1 MHEPEATTLVELLRW
16 RAARQPEGRAYTF
29 LLDGEAEE
37 LQLSYGELDSQ
48 ARAIAVRLAAVA
60 AAGDR
65 ALLLYPPGLQYAAA
79 FFGCLYA
86 GITAVPVYPPRPHR
100 VDERLLSI
108 LLDARPSVVLTTS
121 DLLPRAERL
130 LAASGTS
137 GIECLA
143 SDGLDAEL
151 ADAWRQPPLSPF
163 SLAFLQYTSGSTAA
177 PKGVMV
183 THGNLMHNERLIGE
197 AYRVTAQSL
206 VVGWLPLYHDM
217 GLIGNLLQPLYA
229 GCPCVLLSPLDF
241 LQRPLR
247 WLRAISRYRGSI
259 SGGPN
264 FAFDLCVRKIAPADR
279 ESLDLSCWEVAFN
292 GAEPVHAETLD
303 RFVAAFAPCGFRRE
317 ALLPCYG
324 LAETTLFV
332 AGGPARRG
340 PVVARLAAADLERNL
355 VRTLP
360 PPAAASA
367 AGSPAPAAASP
378 GTGERTL
385 VSCGEV
391 GGGAAAPHLRQRVV
405 VVEPESRRP
414 AAADEVGEVWVSG
427 PSVAAGYWNRPE
439 LSASTFCATLAAEPG
454 GPCFLRTG
462 DLGFLAG
469 GELFIAGRA
478 KDLIIIRGRN
488 HYPQDV
494 EATAERSHGALRAG
508 CGIAFSIEAAGEER
522 LVLVHELRREHLNG
536 DPAPVIE
543 AIRAAV
549 AEQHEVQPFG
559 VTLIRTATLPKTT
572 SGKVQRRA
580 CRAAWLAGELA
591 VVAAWTAA
599 PAAVENVGAR
609 TAADAGA
616 APAAD
621 SGASPAA
628 DSGASPA
635 VDSGAS
641 PAAASGAEPAA
652 PSGLAPAAPAL
663 STFPAAPAVAAPSA
677 VPAVPAAPAAH
688 AAAASLAVAA
698 ATAGTQAS
706 AGGEAGESGEPA
718 AKDVRGK
725 EAHGGAGKSEGG
737 ESEDAVCAW
746 LAAEVASRSGVP
758 VAAVDPRA
766 PLASHALDSLHA
778 IELAHALETRL
789 GVPVE
794 MESFFEAASIAELV
808 GDLYTERAALAVAA
822 AISAAAAAAEDAPA
836 GPAPEGAAASLPAA
850 RSLAAGPLAAGL
862 LAAGPPP
869 AGPLAAGLLAA
880 GPPPAGPPAAAP
892 PAASQPA
899 AGGFVSAPL
908 SRGQRALWFL
918 HQLDPEGA
926 AYNVPAAVTIEGEV
940 DVAALRRACRALLDR
955 HAVLRGTFAAPHG
968 EPVAHLHDA
977 SRVELSFAEVNAA
990 RWSGEELGERLLA
1003 EARRP
1008 FDLEHGPLLRICLFT
1023 RSKQEH
1029 VLLLSIH
1036 HIATDFW
1043 SQALLLAE
1051 LDSLY
1056 PAACAAAALDG
1067 AELDAA
1073 RLDAAQIDGAQSD
1086 GAGAAPLAAAPSYAD
1101 ATRWQEEMLA
1111 GEQGRRLREHWLRRL
1126 AGELPQLELPTDR
1139 GRPPVQSAAGAT
1151 VAVMVPPAV
1160 AGQLKAIAQRGGATL
1175 FMTLLAA
1182 FDTLLYRY
1190 SSQRDLL
1197 VGVPNA
1203 GRGRAGLAGTVGYF
1217 VNPLIMRADLTGNPP
1232 FAALLAQ
1239 VRRGALAAFEHADY
1253 PFPTLVEELQP
1264 HRDPSRTPLF
1274 QAMFVLQRAP
1284 QLKGH
1289 DLTPFAL
1296 GEPGAR
1302 LVVGG
1307 LPLVSYPLPE
1317 RIAQFDLTLSMGEVG
1332 GGLKAAFNYNT
1343 DLFDTVTIERMADHF
1358 RALLAAISGVSGV
1371 SGTAG
1376 ADGGPECRVAD
1387 LQLLSEAE
1395 RRRLL
1400 HGWNHTRAHFPA
1412 AARIHDLFADQAR
1425 HTPGN
1430 PAVICEDT
1438 EITYAELAGRAE
1450 RLGRHLA
1457 ALGIGPET
1465 LVGICAERSVELV
1478 TGILGVLAAG
1488 AAYLPLDPEYPRE
1501 RLAFMLHD
1509 AGARLLLTQE
1519 SLLPLLPDAAPDLP
1533 VLCLDSG
1540 WREIEAGVAG
1550 VGGAAAA
1557 AVTAVA
1563 AVAAVA
1569 GGVPRPADPQ
1579 SVACVIYTSGSTGQP
1594 KGVALTHRNLVNLAV
1609 SFIRSYSPD
1618 GEDRILPLTSI
1629 ASASFVGEIFPL
1641 LCSAGGLV
1649 LPTREQTL
1657 DTAKLL
1663 ELIARRGVSILST
1676 VPSLIATLNT
1686 LKDELPKLRL
1696 ILSGGEA
1703 LAAADV
1709 DRILES
1715 AAIVNGY
1722 GLTETTI
1729 CSTYYPVS
1737 LADLQSRG
1745 TLPIGRPLMNHQVYI
1760 LDYELGLTP
1769 IGCHGKLYIG
1779 GEGLARGYW
1788 RNPCLTAE
1796 RFLPNPYQPG
1806 ERMYL
1811 TGDLAR
1817 WLPDGNIEFL
1827 GRVDHQVKVR
1837 GYRIEL
1843 GEIEA
1848 ALCRHPAVAEARV
1861 VPRLDQAGER
1871 GERGERGAVSLA
1883 AYYVVDPGQAAP
1895 GASELLALL
1904 RETLP
1909 EYMVPAALMALPALP
1924 LTPNGKLDVR
1934 ALPAPAALRPELAA
1948 PYAAPESELE
1958 RIIATVWRQALRVD
1972 KVGIHDNF
1980 FDLGGHSLLLA
1991 QVHARLREALGR
2003 ELSLIDLFKNPTVH
2017 ALAAAL
2023 ASSSR
2028 AAAAGIGAA
2037 ADGKPAAAAGPMPG
2051 GTSGVPGGPEVSA
2064 PSGPGG
2070 AAAAGLH
2077 ALPGAPATGTA
2088 GTAGTAA
2095 SPTAIARGAAGASGA
2110 AGDGGVPGTG
2120 KEIAIIGMSGRFP
2133 GASGVDELWRNLREG
2148 VETIRFFDDQELL
2161 AAGID
2166 PELIARPD
2174 YVKAKGVVGD
2184 VEWFDA
2190 GLFGINPREA
2200 ELMDPQHR
2208 IFLECAWEAL
2218 ERAGYNSGAPSGRVG
2233 VFGGVSMNTYLIT
2246 NILPDLEL
2254 VASADTL
2261 QASLGND
2268 KDPLTSRVSYKLNL
2282 KGPSITVQSAS
2293 STGLVTIHVACQSL
2307 LNDDCDMAL
2316 AGGVSL
2322 HLPEVAGY
2330 LYQEGGTTSPDG
2342 HCRAFDARARG
2353 FVAGGGCGVVVLKRL
2368 RHALAD
2374 GDHVH
2379 AVIRGSACNNDGSLK
2394 VSYTAPSVDGQV
2406 EVYTRAYENA
2416 GVTPDTL
2423 TYVECHGTAT
2433 PMGDPIEVA
2442 ALTQA
2447 FRGYT
2452 DRKGFCAIGSLKT
2465 NIGHLDA
2472 AAGACGLIKAAL
2484 ALEHREI
2491 PPSLHFERPN
2501 PHIDFANSPFFV
2513 NAALRP
2519 WETGGLPR
2527 RAGVTSLGMGGTNA
2541 HVILEEAPL
2550 APAAGPSRS
2559 WQLLLLSANTATALE
2574 RATANLAG
2582 FLEERPLL
2590 DVADVAFTL
2599 QVGRRRFGHRRALL
2613 CQGREDAVA
2622 ALGRLDPERLL
2633 TVQQEPGNRPVVFL
2647 FTGQGSQYPNMGR
2660 GLYESEPTFRH
2671 AIDQCAELLRISL
2684 GGADLRDLLYP
2695 SETAAGLE
2703 GPAARL
2709 RQTAIAQPALF
2720 AVEYALAQL
2729 WMEWG
2734 VRPQAMLGHSVG
2746 EYVAACLAGVF
2757 SLRDALE
2764 LVAARGRLMQQLPG
2778 GAMLAVPLAEA
2789 EVAGEL
2795 GDQLS
2800 VAAINRPD
2808 LTVVAGPAPAVA
2820 ELERRL
2826 AARGLTCRALHTSH
2840 AFHSAM
2846 MDPILP
2852 HFAERVRRV
2861 RLSPPRLPY
2870 VSNLTGTWIRPE
2882 EATDPLYWAEHI
2894 RRPVRFAAGLAELLA
2909 EPSRLLLE
2917 VGPGNSLTTLARQHP
2932 ARRASQPALPS
2943 LRHPRERGDDVGFL
2957 LGTVAQ
2963 LWLAGVE
2970 IDWRGFYAYERRRR
2984 VPAPTYPFERRRY
2997 WVEPSRAAGAAG
3009 RPAAE
3014 RAARARR
3021 REPADW
3027 CYAPTWRRLAPAA
3040 RVASAAGPDPGAAA
3054 LHGGPVLIFA
3064 DGAGLGDELARRL
3077 AAAGRDVF
3085 TATPGAHFGR
3095 TGERSYALDPAGA
3108 DGYDLL
3114 LEELSRHGVTPASVL
3129 HLWTV
3134 GPIGDAASA
3143 PGAAALDAAM
3153 DLGFHSLVR
3162 LAQALG
3168 KRSLTEP
3175 ATLLVVSSGVQRVTG
3190 DETLQPAKAVLLGP
3204 CRVIPR
3210 EYPNL
3215 ACRSLDLPAPPPGP
3229 ETMPAGVAHQ
3239 ADDAAAAGEAV
3250 PEQRSRQRR
3259 QRWLDSA
3266 AAGVL
3271 EELARLRAA
3280 AESRRATPA
3289 AATAAAGANAGGHAA
3304 EAEVEAVALR
3314 GGYRWVEG
3322 FDQLP
3327 LPALPAGLEPACLRQ
3342 RGVYLVTGGLG
3353 GLGLEVAAYLAQAVA
3368 ARLVLVG
3375 ATPLPDRAD
3384 WDEWL
3389 QAHDATNRVSRRILR
3404 VRDLEA
3410 AGAEV
3415 LVAAADVADMA
3426 AMEAVRDEAL
3436 ARFGAIHGAIHA
3448 AGRPGGGILQL
3459 KTAAAAAAVL
3469 DPKVRGARVLDEVLA
3484 GQQLDFLLLFSSNT
3498 AVLAQPGQADYVAA
3512 NAFLDAF
3519 AEERRARGA
3528 ATLAIGW
3535 DAWREV
3541 GMAVDTEV
3549 PAELRA
3555 WRREELE
3562 QGLSSVE
3569 GVELLRR
3576 ALAAMDGTARLLVS
3590 TMDLEDRLARGR
3602 RAAAALTGGG
3612 LAGEAGA
3619 DGVASVEPL
3628 SGRTSHPRPPLAN
3641 PYVPPRDD
3649 GERRIAA
3656 VWQELLGIDPVGV
3669 HDNFFDL
3676 GGNSL
3681 MAIRVISRLK
3691 SDLGADVSEVS
3702 IFEGPTVASLAK
3714 LISPE
3719 PEQEPALQDSRS
3731 RGERRLARRGR
3742 GRLSD
3747 ADLYLPCG
3755 L

>member
-1 MHEPEATTLVELLRW
+1 MHENEATTLVELLSW
-16 RAARQPEGRAYTF
+16 RAALQPEARAYTF
-29 LLDGEAEE
+29 LLDGEADE

-48 ARAIAVRLAAVA
+48 ARAIAVRLAGVA
-60 AAGDR
+60 AVGDR

-108 LLDARPSVVLTTS
+108 LLDARPRVVLTTS
-121 DLLPRAERL
+121 GLLPRAERL
-130 LAASGTS
+130 LAASGAS
-137 GIECLA
+137 DIARLA

-151 ADAWRQPPLSPF
+151 AAAWRQPPLSPRT
-163 SLAFLQYTSGSTAA
+163 LAFLQYTSGSTAA

-183 THGNLMHNERLIGE
+183 SHGNLLHNERLIG
-197 AYRVTAQSL
+197 AAFRVTAQSL

-324 LAETTLFV
+324 LAEATLFV
-332 AGGPARRG
+332 AGGPARRA
-340 PVVARLAAADLERNL
+340 PVVARLAAADLERHL

-360 PPAAASA
+360 PLAAPA
-367 AGSPAPAAASP
+367 SPAVAASP
-378 GTGERTL
+378 GPAEAPASPALPVSSGTGGRTL
-385 VSCGEV
+385 VSCGEI

-414 AAADEVGEVWVSG
+414 AAPDEVGEVWVSG

-439 LSASTFCATLAAEPG
+439 LSASTFCATLATEPG

-488 HYPQDV
+488 HYPQDI
-494 EATAERSHGALRAG
+494 EATAERSHGALRPG
-508 CGIAFSIEAAGEER
+508 SGIAFSIEAAGEER
-522 LVLVHELRREHLNG
+522 LVVVHELRRDHLND

-549 AEQHEVQPFG
+549 AEQHEVQPFD

-580 CRAAWLAGELA
+580 GRAAWLAGELA

-599 PAAVENVGAR
+599 
-609 TAADAGA
+609 AADAGA

-621 SGASPAA
+621 SGTGLAA

-635 VDSGAS
+635 ADSGVSPAADSGATLAGS
-641 PAAASGAEPAA
+641 PAAVPAA
-652 PSGLAPAAPAL
+652 PSGLAPAAPAISTVSAVSAVSAL
-663 STFPAAPAVAAPSA
+663 SAMPAAPV
-677 VPAVPAAPAAH
+677 APAA
-688 AAAASLAVAA
+688 SSSFAVAGA
-698 ATAGTQAS
+698 AGTPEPEPES
-706 AGGEAGESGEPA
+706 SGGGEGGERQEGRSLEEHHEEG
-718 AKDVRGK
+718 VGK
-725 EAHGGAGKSEGG
+725 TGKSEGG

-758 VAAVDPRA
+758 VAAVDPQA

-808 GDLYTERAALAVAA
+808 ADLYTERAAAVVAA

-836 GPAPEGAAASLPAA
+836 GPAPDGAAASLPAA
-850 RSLAAGPLAAGL
+850 RFLAADPPAAGALAAGSPV
-862 LAAGPPP
+862 
-869 AGPLAAGLLAA
+869 
-880 GPPPAGPPAAAP
+880 AGPPAASH
-892 PAASQPA
+892 PAAG
-899 AGGFVSAPL
+899 GGFVSAPL

-940 DVAALRRACRALLDR
+940 DVAALRRACRALLER
-955 HAVLRGTFAAPHG
+955 HAVLRGTFAAPQG
-968 EPVAHLHDA
+968 DPVAHLHDA
-977 SRVELSFAEVNAA
+977 SAVELSFAEVNAA

-1023 RSKQEH
+1023 RSKQEY

-1051 LDSLY
+1051 LDTLY
-1056 PAACAAAALDG
+1056 PAACAAAEVDG
-1067 AELDAA
+1067 AELEAA
-1073 RLDAAQIDGAQSD
+1073 ELD
-1086 GAGAAPLAAAPSYAD
+1086 GAGAALLAAAPSYAD

-1111 GEQGRRLREHWLRRL
+1111 GEHGRRLREYWLQRL

-1139 GRPPVQSAAGAT
+1139 GRPPVQTAAGAT

-1160 AGQLKAIAQRGGATL
+1160 AGRLKAIAQRGGATL

-1182 FDTLLYRY
+1182 FDALLYRY

-1217 VNPLIMRADLTGNPP
+1217 VNPLVMRADLTGNPP
-1232 FAALLAQ
+1232 FSALLAQ
-1239 VRRGALAAFEHADY
+1239 VRRAALEAFEHADY

-1307 LPLVSYPLPE
+1307 LPLVSCPLPE
-1317 RIAQFDLTLSMGEVG
+1317 RIAQFDLTLSMGEMA

-1343 DLFDTVTIERMADHF
+1343 DLFDAVTIERMAEHF
-1358 RALLAAISGVSGV
+1358 RALLAAISGVSG
-1371 SGTAG
+1371 TAG
-1376 ADGGPECRVAD
+1376 VAGGPDCRIAD

-1395 RRRLL
+1395 RHRLL
-1400 HGWNHTRAHFPA
+1400 HRWNHTRAHFPA

-1425 HTPGN
+1425 QTPGN
-1430 PAVICEDT
+1430 SAVICEDT
-1438 EITYAELAGRAE
+1438 EITYAELARRAG

-1478 TGILGVLAAG
+1478 TGILGVLEAG

-1501 RLAFMLHD
+1501 RLAFMLRA

-1519 SLLPLLPDAAPDLP
+1519 SLLPLLPAATADLP
-1533 VLCLDSG
+1533 VLRLDSD
-1540 WREIEAGVAG
+1540 WREIEASAPVVAVAA
-1550 VGGAAAA
+1550 VGAVAAAA
-1557 AVTAVA
+1557 ASA
-1563 AVAAVA
+1563 
-1569 GGVPRPADPQ
+1569 PLPADPE

-1676 VPSLIATLNT
+1676 VPSLIATLNA

-1737 LADLQSRG
+1737 LSDLQSRG

-1760 LDYELGLTP
+1760 LDYELGLKP

-1788 RNPCLTAE
+1788 NNPSLTAE
-1796 RFLPNPYQPG
+1796 RFLPNPHQPG
-1806 ERMYL
+1806 ERLYL

-1848 ALCRHPAVAEARV
+1848 ALTRHPAVLEARV
-1861 VPRLDQAGER
+1861 VPRPGQPDNRRERDDRNDR
-1871 GERGERGAVSLA
+1871 GERAERGQRGDLSLA
-1883 AYYVVDPGQAAP
+1883 AYYVVDPGQPAP

-1909 EYMVPAALMALPALP
+1909 EYMVPAALVALPALP

-2003 ELSLIDLFKNPTVH
+2003 ELSLIDLFKSPTVH

-2023 ASSSR
+2023 AASSR
-2028 AAAAGIGAA
+2028 EAAAGSGAA
-2037 ADGKPAAAAGPMPG
+2037 TGAMPGATAGAAGVG
-2051 GTSGVPGGPEVSA
+2051 GGLASVTGVSG
-2064 PSGPGG
+2064 SGGG
-2070 AAAAGLH
+2070 AALHGAPAAGLH
-2077 ALPGAPATGTA
+2077 ALPGAASAA
-2088 GTAGTAA
+2088 GTVAGPTMISGSAGSAESAA
-2095 SPTAIARGAAGASGA
+2095 ST
-2110 AGDGGVPGTG
+2110 AGDGRVPGTG

-2133 GASGVDELWRNLREG
+2133 GARGVDELWRNLREG
-2148 VETIRFFDDQELL
+2148 VEAIRFFDDQELL

-2218 ERAGYNSGAPSGRVG
+2218 ERAGYNSGSPSGRVG
-2233 VFGGVSMNTYLIT
+2233 VFGGASMNTYLLT

-2293 STGLVTIHVACQSL
+2293 STGLVSIHVACQSL

-2368 RHALAD
+2368 RDALAD

-2379 AVIRGSACNNDGSLK
+2379 AVIRGTACNNDGSLK

-2416 GVTPDTL
+2416 GITPDTL

-2465 NIGHLDA
+2465 NIGHLDS

-2513 NAALRP
+2513 NATLRP

-2559 WQLLLLSANTATALE
+2559 WQLLLLSAHTATALE
-2574 RATANLAG
+2574 RATSNLAG

-2590 DVADVAFTL
+2590 DLADVAFTL

-2622 ALGRLDPERLL
+2622 ALSRLDPERLL

-2695 SETAAGLE
+2695 AESATGDLE

-2764 LVAARGRLMQQLPG
+2764 LVAARGRLMQQLPS

-2789 EVAGEL
+2789 ELAGEL

-2870 VSNLTGTWIRPE
+2870 ISNLTGTWIRPE
-2882 EATDPLYWAEHI
+2882 EATDPLYWTEHI

-2917 VGPGNSLTTLARQHP
+2917 VGPGNSLTSFARQHP
-2932 ARRASQPALPS
+2932 ARRPSQLALPS
-2943 LRHPRERGDDVGFL
+2943 LRHARERGDDLGFL

-3021 REPADW
+3021 REPAEW
-3027 CYAPTWRRLAPAA
+3027 CYAPTWRRSARGA
-3040 RVASAAGPDPGAAA
+3040 RVASTAASGPSGD
-3054 LHGGPVLIFA
+3054 GPVLLFA
-3064 DGAGLGDELARRL
+3064 DGGGLAAELARRL
-3077 AAAGRDVF
+3077 VAAGHDVF
-3085 TATPGAHFGR
+3085 MATPGADFAR
-3095 TGERSYALDPAGA
+3095 TGERSYALDPAGG

-3114 LEELSRHGVTPASVL
+3114 LEEISRHGVTPASVL

-3134 GPIGDAASA
+3134 GPIGQAASA
-3143 PGAAALDAAM
+3143 PGAAALDAAI

-3162 LAQALG
+3162 LVQALG
-3168 KRSLTEP
+3168 KRGLTEP
-3175 ATLLVVSSGVQRVTG
+3175 TTLLVVSSGVQRVTG
-3190 DETLQPAKAVLLGP
+3190 DERLEPAKAVLLGP

-3215 ACRSLDLPAPPPGP
+3215 ACRSLDLPAPPPTP
-3229 ETMPAGVAHQ
+3229 EARTADDAGVAHEAFEA
-3239 ADDAAAAGEAV
+3239 ADDAPGAAVTE
-3250 PEQRSRQRR
+3250 RCRR
-3259 QRWLDSA
+3259 RWRRWLDSA

-3280 AESRRATPA
+3280 AATSEG
-3289 AATAAAGANAGGHAA
+3289 GAKASGH
-3304 EAEVEAVALR
+3304 EEVADLEAVALR

-3322 FDQLP
+3322 FDKLP

-3353 GLGLEVAAYLAQAVA
+3353 GLGLEVAAYLAKAVA

-3375 ATPLPDRAD
+3375 ATPLPDRAN

-3389 QAHDATNRVSRRILR
+3389 QAHDATNRVSRRIR
-3404 VRDLEA
+3404 SVRDLEA

-3415 LVAAADVADMA
+3415 LVAAADVADAA
-3426 AMEAVRDEAL
+3426 AMETVRDETL
-3436 ARFGAIHGAIHA
+3436 KRFGAIHGAIHA

-3459 KTAAAAAAVL
+3459 KTQAAAAAVL

-3549 PAELRA
+3549 PEELRA

-3562 QGLSSVE
+3562 QGLLSTE

-3576 ALAAMDGTARLLVS
+3576 ALAAMDATARLLVS
-3590 TMDLEDRLARGR
+3590 TLDLEDRLARNR
-3602 RAAAALTGGG
+3602 RAAAALTGRG
-3612 LAGEAGA
+3612 LAGDAAAE
-3619 DGVASVEPL
+3619 GVATVEPL

-3691 SDLGADVSEVS
+3691 SDLGEDVSEVS

-3742 GRLSD
+3742 RAGAVGD
-3747 ADLYLPCG
+3747 
-3755 L
+3755 